1 MLLVLTR
8 VSTGLPVHREHL
20 GLAINNEGHSTRF
33 QILNLSPHPAHSFPP
48 QPPGVT
54 APTSSGSLVGWT
66 EKKIK
71 ELKSV

>member
-33 QILNLSPHPAHSFPP
+33 HILNLSPHQAHSFPP

-54 APTSSGSLVGWT
+54 APTGAAAA
-66 EKKIK
+66 
-71 ELKSV
+71 